1 MIALPGHHHLTAD
14 GASLYWEE
22 EGDGPR
28 VLMVHGGTGT
38 SAFDW
43 EFVRGPLARHYR
55 LLLTDVRGHGESSD
69 PQERLGIGQIG
80 DDVDSLLERCGGCDA
95 IMAFSVSATAM
106 LGLLCRRPWLA
117 RAFVCIGA
125 SVTGDASQVDSI
137 LNGPWPSSLK
147 RIEHRHAGDPDYWRR
162 LQAAL
167 ATAGP
172 TGASLPSSSTRST
185 FPRWWCAVTGT
196 GSSRSSRRCRYP
208 GRCATASCSCLP
220 DCGHFVSRQRP
231 AELSAAVDGFLA
243 RVLSD
248 DPNGPSQLRAEVS
261 G

>member
-43 EFVRGPLARHYR
+43 EFVREPLARHYR

-80 DDVDSLLERCGGCDA
+80 DDVASLLERCGGCDA

-106 LGLLCRRPWLA
+106 LGLLCRRPWLT

-125 SVTGDASQVDSI
+125 SVTGDAAQVDSI

-147 RIEHRHAGDPDYWRR
+147 RIEHRHAGDADYWRR

-167 ATAGP
+167 AYSWADWGLTPEQLDALDIP
-172 TGASLPSSSTRST
+172 TLVVCGDRDRIEPVESALSL
-185 FPRWWCAVTGT
+185 
-196 GSSRSSRRCRYP
+196 SRSLRH
-208 GRCATASCSCLP
+208 GELLVLP

>member
-1 MIALPGHHHLTAD
+1 MSHVCGHRHVTAD

-22 EGDGPR
+22 EGEGPR

-43 EFVRGPLARHYR
+43 EMVREPLARRYR
-55 LLLTDVRGHGESSD
+55 LMLSDVRGHGESSD
-69 PQERLGIGQIG
+69 PHERLGIEQIG
-80 DDVDSLLERCGGCDA
+80 DDVASLLEQRGGCDA
-95 IMAFSVSATAM
+95 IIAFSVSATAV
-106 LGLLCRRPWLA
+106 LALLCRRPSLT

-125 SVTGDASQVDSI
+125 SVTGDASQVDTI
-137 LNGPWPSSLK
+137 LNGPWPSALK
-147 RIEHRHAGDPDYWRR
+147 RIEHRHATGADHWRR

-167 ATAGP
+167 AHSWADHDLTAQQLGALRLP
-172 TGASLPSSSTRST
+172 TLVVCGDRDRIEPVESALSLSRSLPRGELL
-185 FPRWWCAVTGT
+185 V
-196 GSSRSSRRCRYP
+196 
-208 GRCATASCSCLP
+208 LP

-231 AELSAAVDGFLA
+231 AELSAAVDGFLT

-248 DPNGPSQLRAEVS
+248 DLHAEVS

>member
-1 MIALPGHHHLTAD
+1 VNRVRGHRHVAAD

-22 EGDGPR
+22 VGDGPR
-28 VLMVHGGTGT
+28 LLMVHGGTGT

-43 EFVRGPLARHYR
+43 EFVRDPLARRYR

-80 DDVDSLLERCGGCDA
+80 DDVVSLLEQCGGCDA
-95 IMAFSVSATAM
+95 IIAFSVSATAV
-106 LGLLCRRPWLA
+106 LALLCRRPSLV

-147 RIEHRHAGDPDYWRR
+147 QIEHRHGTGTDHWRR

-167 ATAGP
+167 AHSWADHDLTAEDLAKLDIP
-172 TGASLPSSSTRST
+172 TLVVCGDRDQIEPVESALSLSRSLPKGELL
-185 FPRWWCAVTGT
+185 V
-196 GSSRSSRRCRYP
+196 
-208 GRCATASCSCLP
+208 LP
-220 DCGHFVSRQRP
+220 DCGHFASRQRP
-231 AELSAAVDGFLA
+231 AELTAAVDGFLT
-243 RVLSD
+243 RVLSHD
-248 DPNGPSQLRAEVS
+248 QQPEVS